1 MCVHNLKITLFLTD
15 QLTIRVGPTE
25 LVIGNGAD
33 ANFTATATGISTI
46 ENNFMYQWKKR
57 DSDNLPSKVS
67 GVNGT
72 MLVIPSVAETDEGQ
86 YYCIVTN
93 EWGRN
98 VRSNDVILSIFGKH
112 KIVT

>member
-1 MCVHNLKITLFLTD
+1 M
-15 QLTIRVGPTE
+15 
-25 LVIGNGAD
+25 IGNGTA
-33 ANFTATATGISTI
+33 ANFTATATGISTA

-72 MLVIPSVAETDEGQ
+72 VLVVPSVAKTDEGR

-93 EWGRN
+93 EWGRS
-98 VRSNDVILSIFGKH
+98 VRSDDVTLSIFGKH
-112 KIVT
+112 RFVA